1 MPDRFQ
7 QRRTAARVGLLHR
20 VIGVRRAQAP
30 LPEEPAGRF
39 PVDRGDPAAA
49 GGAPGTAT
57 PTEPDPVPTD
67 IAQRLERRLA
77 RVEAQVEDL
86 QDALH
91 RASVRQQQHLDDVEH
106 RLEPAVLARALSD
119 DARRRGL

>member
-30 LPEEPAGRF
+30 LPDGRG
-39 PVDRGDPAAA
+39 PRPRAA
-49 GGAPGTAT
+49 GAANRRCPRHRPGPSPSR
-57 PTEPDPVPTD
+57 PTSPS
-67 IAQRLERRLA
+67 ACERRVTRL
-77 RVEAQVEDL
+77 EAQVEDL

-91 RASVRQQQHLDDVEH
+91 RATVRQERHFEDVDH
-106 RLEPAVLARALSD
+106 RLDPAVLARALSE

>member
-1 MPDRFQ
+1 VPDRFQ

-30 LPEEPAGRF
+30 LPDDLARGAGAR
-39 PVDRGDPAAA
+39 AAA
-49 GGAPGTAT
+49 DAASEADLEPE
-57 PTEPDPVPTD
+57 PLEPDV
-67 IAQRLERRLA
+67 AERLERRIAHL
-77 RVEAQVEDL
+77 ESQVEDL

-91 RASVRQQQHLDDVEH
+91 RATVRQERHFEDVDH
-106 RLEPAVLARALSD
+106 RLDPAVLARALSE

>member
-30 LPEEPAGRF
+30 LPEDAARGRAPRAGEPPVPEAPAG
-39 PVDRGDPAAA
+39 PEPL
-49 GGAPGTAT
+49 AP
-57 PTEPDPVPTD
+57 DV
-67 IAQRLERRLA
+67 AQRLERRVTRL
-77 RVEAQVEDL
+77 EAQVEDL

-91 RASVRQQQHLDDVEH
+91 RATVRQERHFEDVDH
-106 RLEPAVLARALSD
+106 RLDPAVLARALSE

>member
-30 LPEEPAGRF
+30 LPDDPPRRTSPATDPGGR
-39 PVDRGDPAAA
+39 AA
-49 GGAPGTAT
+49 
-57 PTEPDPVPTD
+57 EPDAPPPLAPDV
-67 IAQRLERRLA
+67 AERLERRIAHL
-77 RVEAQVEDL
+77 ETQVEDL

-91 RASVRQQQHLDDVEH
+91 RATVRQQRHLEEVDH
-106 RLEPAVLARALSD
+106 RLDPTVLARALSE

>member
-30 LPEEPAGRF
+30 LPE
-39 PVDRGDPAAA
+39 DRGPRPRAA
-49 GGAPGTAT
+49 GGRTAGARGTAG
-57 PTEPDPVPTD
+57 PEPLAPDV
-67 IAQRLERRLA
+67 AQRLERRMTRL
-77 RVEAQVEDL
+77 EAQVEDL

-91 RASVRQQQHLDDVEH
+91 RATVRQERHFEDVDH
-106 RLEPAVLARALSD
+106 RLDPAVLARALSE